1 MDKDRE
7 GTMRWRGGV
16 DGAWMAEK
24 HLTRYAAWLVGA
36 VQVTT
41 VSDHPTPTRTVKV
54 TKSDN
59 TKRWRGWGK
68 TGSLPHCRRAR
79 GTGCRYPRKR
89 LWRFLT
95 KLCICSQHDP
105 ETTLLGIDP
114 GEGKTQV
121 HISLGPEMLVGALEQ
136 SPRAGN
142 DQNVPR
148 RQWPH

>member
-1 MDKDRE
+1 MGKDGISPALPA
-7 GTMRWRGGV
+7 GTRNGV
-16 DGAWMAEK
+16 QIPW
-24 HLTRYAAWLVGA
+24 
-36 VQVTT
+36 
-41 VSDHPTPTRTVKV
+41 
-54 TKSDN
+54 
-59 TKRWRGWGK
+59 
-68 TGSLPHCRRAR
+68 
-79 GTGCRYPRKR
+79 KR

-148 RQWPH
+148 RQ